1 MRDSPVLGSSMHHT
15 GAIVVIE
22 VVVDLGFDLFDQLA
36 VKLEQFVSPI
46 LHGAMFLCGLLLS

>member
-1 MRDSPVLGSSMHHT
+1 MHHT

-36 VKLEQFVSPI
+36 VKLEQFVSPV
-46 LHGAMFLCGLLLS
+46 LHGTVFLCGLLLS